1 MTQAFNLSQ
10 FANNLNTSGQAS
22 LTSSVTG
29 TLPVGNGGT
38 GAATLTANSILVGA
52 GTSAVTF
59 VAPSSN
65 GNVLTSNG
73 TNWFSGAPPV
83 SGVGAQVFT
92 TSGTWTKPAG
102 VTKCIVTVIG
112 AGGHGDTSGISAPA
126 RGGSGGYVKAYI
138 TGLTGDVA
146 VTVGLGINL
155 AAGNPSSFGSFAT
168 ATGGARASGTTPG
181 VNGGGSTTGTLLRSG
196 SFGMSIDGT
205 VGSNQFGE
213 YGGKITAGD
222 NRTYSVLTAPS
233 APGNGGLGQSGVNSF
248 GVGGLVLVEW

>member
-29 TLPVGNGGT
+29 TLPVNNGGT
-38 GAATLTANSILVGA
+38 GAATLTANSILVGN
-52 GTSAVTF
+52 GTSAVAF

-102 VTKCIVTVIG
+102 VQNV
-112 AGGHGDTSGISAPA
+112 
-126 RGGSGGYVKAYI
+126 
-138 TGLTGDVA
+138 
-146 VTVGLGINL
+146 
-155 AAGNPSSFGSFAT
+155 
-168 ATGGARASGTTPG
+168 
-181 VNGGGSTTGTLLRSG
+181 
-196 SFGMSIDGT
+196 
-205 VGSNQFGE
+205 
-213 YGGKITAGD
+213 
-222 NRTYSVLTAPS
+222 
-233 APGNGGLGQSGVNSF
+233 
-248 GVGGLVLVEW
+248 